1 MSPAWPGEALP
12 EEFGAAWQRL
22 DPAARR
28 CLELAHRSLRG
39 GGLAVGAVLTDE
51 AGAIVTE
58 GRNRAYDPPG
68 GDDVLQGTPLAPAE
82 MNALAGVRTERG
94 LGGHVLWSSHEP
106 CAMCAAAAAFTGV
119 GTVRYVAR
127 DPWALATGQP
137 SSSAE
142 GLGDVA
148 WETCA
153 NVLFL
158 RGIVQLRGAGHPTVR
173 NNAAIAPEAVRIA
186 TGPDFPE
193 TEDVAELCAALWGR
207 IACTPS

>member
-1 MSPAWPGEALP
+1 MSPVAP
-12 EEFGAAWQRL
+12 EEFAAAWQRL

-51 AGAIVTE
+51 AGTVIAE

-68 GDDVLQGTPLAPAE
+68 GDDVLQGTPLAHAE
-82 MNALAGVRTERG
+82 MNALARVRTERE

-106 CAMCAAAAAFTGV
+106 CAMCAAAAGFTGV
-119 GTVRYVAR
+119 GTVRCIAR

-137 SSSAE
+137 SSSADA
-142 GLGDVA
+142 LGDPR

-153 NVLFL
+153 HVLFL
-158 RGIVQLRGAGHPTVR
+158 RSVVHMRGAEHPTVR
-173 NNAAIAPEAVRIA
+173 GNAAFAPEAVRIA
-186 TGPDFPE
+186 TGQDFPE
-193 TEDVAELCAALWGR
+193 TDDVAELCAVLWGR
-207 IACTPS
+207 VGCTPS